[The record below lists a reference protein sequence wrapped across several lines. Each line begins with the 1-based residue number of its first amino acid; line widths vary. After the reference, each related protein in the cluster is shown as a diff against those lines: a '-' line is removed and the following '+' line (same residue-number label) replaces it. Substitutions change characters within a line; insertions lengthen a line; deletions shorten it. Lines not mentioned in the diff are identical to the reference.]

1 MVYFQ
6 LIIFK
11 INLLKSKTDVYYM
24 PIKKSLGKETPSDLI
39 GHTMYKAPTMSTAAF
54 YATKR
59 AETQPK
65 RQGVVL
71 CKCFTTKSNYSSR
84 GYFIADKDG

>member
-1 MVYFQ
+1 MVYFR
-6 LIIFK
+6 LMIFT

-24 PIKKSLGKETPSDLI
+24 PIKKSLGKETPSDSI

-65 RQGVVL
+65 RQGLVL
-71 CKCFTTKSNYSSR
+71 CKYFTTNSNNLSR
-84 GYFIADKDG
+84 GYFIADKNG